1 VARADVP
8 YKELLPF
15 PTELSIRALRKT
27 LAEACAEINKVMST
41 LDMAWFWKQDLH
53 AGVAFAKE
61 NVWSRSARRRKQR
74 QGEEDHD
81 AMDEDERS
89 DLDPEEAVA
98 LGVKI
103 SVSPEKILIRWIKGF
118 DSVLFESF
126 CGMLK
131 RNIVSSARSSQSQ
144 SCDQNS

>member
-1 VARADVP
+1 MARADVP

-89 DLDPEEAVA
+89 DSWGLKGLKP
-98 LGVKI
+98 LRQ
-103 SVSPEKILIRWIKGF
+103 PRTWIRSES
-118 DSVLFESF
+118 DRLFPGSRT
-126 CGMLK
+126 LL
-131 RNIVSSARSSQSQ
+131 N
-144 SCDQNS
+144 